1 MLADT
6 TLLLRLYWTIDR
18 RADSGSRR
26 VSRLILIVSG
36 LVLLVVSAAVGFF
49 AAGLTEDAGLI
60 HIDAAV
66 VPGFIFTLVLFGIVF
81 VGFNQALQALYL
93 SDDLDKLLVA
103 PIRPRAVMTAK
114 LLSRLPTTVLFLL
127 AAAIPALITFGIGAS
142 LEPLYYILGVLLTI
156 VAPLFG
162 ISLGALIAIFMVRL
176 LPARRLNEWV
186 GAASIVIG
194 VILSLLVYIPSML
207 SGSQMPDARTLA
219 TIEDFINH
227 FGALPLPSMWV
238 GKALVEMGR
247 GQIAASAVGSVA
259 FFLLITAGFFLV
271 TVLLANRLYLSGW
284 LRMQSSGAV
293 TQEISERPGVFG
305 RDSLDFILSY
315 KDWLLRVR
323 DPRLL
328 ATLFTTVLFS
338 GVAIFFMLRPEENG
352 SSLLT
357 LGEEGAGIF
366 STGAIICGLLYFL
379 GWMIFNRLATTSL
392 SIERQAFYILK
403 AAPVSARQ
411 LLRAKTF
418 GIFLPYTVVITTGM
432 AAALFILKFSLLW
445 VPYGLLTLLIMGY
458 GLFGYLV
465 AIGFLYPNLTWD
477 DPRRM
482 NNRKASIPSLM
493 GSLVYSAAA
502 AGVALITYLF
512 AHSSPA
518 LAIPIVIM
526 GLASLAGGTWFF
538 VNWITRRVESAWPVI
553 GSA

>member
-26 VSRLILIVSG
+26 TSRVILIVGG
-36 LVLLVVSAAVGFF
+36 LVLVVVSAAVGFF
-49 AAGLTEDAGLI
+49 AARLTEDTGLI
-60 HIDAAV
+60 HVDAAV
-66 VPGFIFTLVLFGIVF
+66 VPGFIFTLVLLGIVF

-114 LLSRLPTTVLFLL
+114 LLSRMPTTILFLL
-127 AAAIPALITFGIGAS
+127 AAAIPALIAFGIGAS
-142 LEPLYYILGVLLTI
+142 LGPLYYVLGVLLI
-156 VAPLFG
+156 VIAPLFG

-207 SGSQMPDARTLA
+207 SGSQAPDARTLA
-219 TIEDFINH
+219 TIEDFINQ
-227 FGALPLPSMWV
+227 FGALPLPSIWV

-247 GQIAASAVGSVA
+247 GQIAVSAVVSVA

-271 TVLLANRLYLSGW
+271 TVLLAQRLYLAGW
-284 LRMQSSGAV
+284 LRMQSSGGMA
-293 TQEISERPGVFG
+293 QEISERPGVFG
-305 RDSLDFILSY
+305 RNSLDFILSY
-315 KDWLLRVR
+315 KDWLLRIR

-328 ATLFTTVLFS
+328 ATLFTTVVFS
-338 GVAIFFMLRPEENG
+338 GVAVFFMLRPEEDG

-357 LGEEGAGIF
+357 LGEEDTGIL
-366 STGAIICGLLYFL
+366 STGVIICGLLYFL

-403 AAPVSARQ
+403 AAPVSAGQ

-418 GIFLPYTVVITTGM
+418 GIFLPYAVVITTGM
-432 AAALFILKFSLLW
+432 ITALFILKFSLLW
-445 VPYGLLTLLIMGY
+445 APYGLLTLLVMGY

-482 NNRKASIPSLM
+482 NNRKAGIPSLM

-502 AGVALITYLF
+502 TGIALLTFRF
-512 AHSSPA
+512 AHGSPA

-526 GLASLAGGTWFF
+526 GLALLAGGTWFF
-538 VNWITRRVESAWPVI
+538 VNWITRRVERAWPMI

>member
-6 TLLLRLYWTIDR
+6 TLLLRLYWKIDR
-18 RADSGSRR
+18 RADRDSRR
-26 VSRLILIVSG
+26 ISQVILIVSG
-36 LVLLVVSAAVGFF
+36 LVLVVVSAGVGFL
-49 AAGLTEDAGLI
+49 AASLTGDTGLI
-60 HIDAAV
+60 RIDAAI
-66 VPGFIFTLVLFGIVF
+66 VPGFIFTLVLLGIVF

-103 PIRPRAVMTAK
+103 PIRPQAVMTAK
-114 LLSRLPTTVLFLL
+114 LLSRMPTTVLFLL
-127 AAAIPALITFGIGAS
+127 AAAIPALIAFGIGAG
-142 LEPLYYILGVLLTI
+142 LGPLYYILGVLLIIIT
-156 VAPLFG
+156 PLFG

-207 SGSQMPDARTLA
+207 SSGSQTPDTRTLA
-219 TIEDFINH
+219 TIEDFISQ
-227 FGALPLPSMWV
+227 FGELPLPSMWV
-238 GKALVEMGR
+238 GKGLVEMGR
-247 GQIAASAVGSVA
+247 GQIAASALGSVG

-293 TQEISERPGVFG
+293 GQEMSERPGVFG
-305 RDSLDFILSY
+305 RNSLDFILSY

-328 ATLFTTVLFS
+328 ATLFTTIVFS
-338 GVAIFFMLRPEENG
+338 GVAIFFMLRPEEDG

-357 LGEEGAGIF
+357 LGDVDSGSDAGIL
-366 STGAIICGLLYFL
+366 SAGVIVCGLLYFL

-403 AAPVSARQ
+403 TAPVSASQ

-418 GIFLPYTVVITTGM
+418 GIFLPYAVVVTTGM

-445 VPYGLLTLLIMGY
+445 APYGLLTLLIMGY

-465 AIGFLYPNLTWD
+465 SIGFLYPKLTWD

-482 NNRKASIPSLM
+482 NNRKAGIPE
-493 GSLVYSAAA
+493 Y
-502 AGVALITYLF
+502 
-512 AHSSPA
+512 
-518 LAIPIVIM
+518 
-526 GLASLAGGTWFF
+526 
-538 VNWITRRVESAWPVI
+538 
-553 GSA
+553 